1 MDAHVENQALIG
13 AWNNERSKSRMLN
26 STLKGL
32 FQLTLYLDIILNLH
46 YVPSKEI
53 LADEP
58 SRQLNKSNAT
68 LHTDIWHKIQEQ
80 LGAGTGIQLT

>member
-1 MDAHVENQALIG
+1 
-13 AWNNERSKSRMLN
+13 MLN

-46 YVPSKEI
+46 YVPSKEN

-80 LGAGTGIQLT
+80 LGAGTGHTKVELSIRDFDLSLFQAPINA